1 MQAVSAH
8 APPSLL
14 QRTDRADNHDTR
26 KQESA
31 SQSIFASYAFGPMD
45 LQKASGEQDKKDNA
59 VSGVGLG
66 KNPLSASSLSFVTA
80 VQDVGT
86 SGDSGSSLKQ

>member
-66 KNPLSASSLSFVTA
+66 KNPLSASSLSFVTT
-80 VQDVGT
+80 VQDVGA
-86 SGDSGSSLKQ
+86 SGDGGSTLKQ